1 MQTNLFDQHY
11 IGQIIIQC
19 WLEMLSL
26 ASEDKNDA
34 ESRKFCCDSKDI
46 KRIRNSYDRALTY
59 IGLFRTTLH
68 KIDSCSILV

>member
-19 WLEMLSL
+19 WSEMLSL

-34 ESRKFCCDSKDI
+34 ESRKFCCTVRTSKEYVI
-46 KRIRNSYDRALTY
+46 LMT
-59 IGLFRTTLH
+59 GL
-68 KIDSCSILV
+68 